1 MKTFKTEGNM
11 LNKNFILVV
20 IGQIISLFGNAILRF
35 ALPLYLLNQTN
46 SPALFGAVSACSFI
60 PMILL
65 SPIGGI
71 VADRMNKKNIM
82 VFLDFFTAILSLAI
96 IIMLGK
102 LNLVILMLVALIIL
116 YGIQGA
122 YQPAVQASIPALVS
136 VDFLMP
142 ANAVINLVSS
152 IARLIGPV
160 IGGILYVA
168 IGINTILYLS
178 LICFI
183 IAAIMEMFIKIP
195 FEKRETK
202 DSVMIIVF
210 KDMKES
216 LKFIRYEKPMVG
228 KVALILASINLF
240 FSTLIIIG
248 LPVIVTQKLGF
259 DAILANRLYGYAE
272 GALAAGGLVGGI
284 LAGTIG
290 RKMHISKADRLLA
303 CCSLTLVPIGAV
315 LLFKAPS
322 MLAYAIIVIS
332 CFVMMLLS
340 SLVSIQLMVF
350 VQMSTPNELI
360 GKVMSLAMCICLSAQ
375 PVGQAIYGMLF
386 ELMPHSVGVLFFV
399 STGICLIISF
409 SSKKIFGENNSTKVL
424 SYPNN

>member
-1 MKTFKTEGNM
+1 M
-11 LNKNFILVV
+11 V
-20 IGQIISLFGNAILRF
+20 I
-35 ALPLYLLNQTN
+35 
-46 SPALFGAVSACSFI
+46 
-60 PMILL
+60 
-65 SPIGGI
+65 
-71 VADRMNKKNIM
+71 
-82 VFLDFFTAILSLAI
+82 LDFFTAILSLAI

-102 LNLVILMLVALIIL
+102 LNLVVLMLVALIIL

-136 VDFLMP
+136 VDYLMP

-178 LICFI
+178 LICFLL
-183 IAAIMEMFIKIP
+183 AAIMEMFIKIP

-248 LPVIVTQKLGF
+248 LPVIITQKLGL

-272 GALAAGGLVGGI
+272 GALAAGGLVGGV

-290 RKMHISKADRLLA
+290 RKMQISKADRLLA
-303 CCSLTLVPIGAV
+303 WCSLTLVPIGAV
-315 LLFKAPS
+315 LLFKVPS
-322 MLAYAIIVIS
+322 MLAYTVIVIS
-332 CFVMMLLS
+332 CFVMMILS

-350 VQMSTPNELI
+350 VQMITPNELI

-386 ELMPHSVGVLFFV
+386 ELIPHSVGILFFI

-409 SSKKIFGENNSTKVL
+409 SSKKIFSENNSTKVL
-424 SYPNN
+424 SFPNN